1 MSFALLPP
9 LSSLQERRYDGPVPA
24 LAPPPDAGCL
34 IQKLAA
40 ESRENGARRRLAV
53 RSVQIVG
60 DPWLRR
66 HSAALAD
73 YRALAVSAAKAP

>member
-9 LSSLQERRYDGPVPA
+9 LSSTLERRYDGPIPA
-24 LAPPPDAGCL
+24 LAVPHRDAGL

-40 ESRENGARRRLAV
+40 ESREHGARRRLAV
-53 RSVQIVG
+53 RAAQTIG

-73 YRALAVSAAKAP
+73 YRTLAVSAAKAP